1 MVLEEEKRELEVTN
15 ERLLR
20 NFADVQAAVTV
31 ERERSTRAC
40 RDNASVKEALEVV
53 ASSYPGALVV
63 LPEALNAA
71 EQTRYR
77 LVARAS
83 AAFDAIGQVAVA
95 WREGNLGVGF
105 RDAFAELGFDY
116 RLVSEI
122 TQGRHRSDYERTYDG
137 HRILL
142 GPHRA
147 LAMAGLIQT
156 IRASTGSSTRTP
168 TASSSATPAAICR
181 TRRPDSSAGTK
192 AGCCPI
198 HEDTGPHLSSPTPPR
213 PSSPR

>member
-1 MVLEEEKRELEVTN
+1 MP
-15 ERLLR
+15 
-20 NFADVQAAVTV
+20 QH
-31 ERERSTRAC
+31 
-40 RDNASVKEALEVV
+40 ASVKEALEVV

-63 LPEALNAA
+63 LPEALDAA

-142 GPHRA
+142 GPHLA
-147 LAMAGLIQT
+147 LGDGGSTDTILRIYWFIDEDAHCFVIGHAGRHL
-156 IRASTGSSTRTP
+156 
-168 TASSSATPAAICR
+168 
-181 TRRPDSSAGTK
+181 PDST
-192 AGCCPI
+192 
-198 HEDTGPHLSSPTPPR
+198 T
-213 PSSPR
+213 